1 MLHSRFSLAIYF
13 MYAAKL
19 LQLCLTLCD
28 PKDSSPSG
36 FPVPGILQA
45 RTLEWVAISFSN
57 AWKWKVK
64 VKSLSRVQLLA
75 TPWTLVY
82 QAPPSMSYFHPKH
95 CFCIYTSPAH
105 SHQVING
112 YIFLGLDFSWPWP
125 TLRIERVGGT
135 KRIFVRVKE
144 RERSRRGVKRLE
156 MPKAGGNGARMT
168 HALAGV
174 ASWIRSCGI
183 SFGGLPSAY
192 LSLRKK
198 SSLPCLEKNVGHKC
212 K

>member
-1 MLHSRFSLAIYF
+1 MLCYAKSL
-13 MYAAKL
+13 
-19 LQLCLTLCD
+19 QSCPTLCD
-28 PKDSSPSG
+28 PIDGSLPGS
-36 FPVPGILQA
+36 PVPGILQA

-64 VKSLSRVQLLA
+64 VKSLSRVRLLA
-75 TPWTLVY
+75 TPWTAAH

-112 YIFLGLDFSWPWP
+112 YIFLGLYFSWPWP

-144 RERSRRGVKRLE
+144 RERSRRGVKKTRN
-156 MPKAGGNGARMT
+156 AQGGRKWSENDTCINGGCVLDKVMWNFLWGASISIPLAQKEEFS
-168 HALAGV
+168 AL
-174 ASWIRSCGI
+174 SWKECWSQM
-183 SFGGLPSAY
+183 
-192 LSLRKK
+192 
-198 SSLPCLEKNVGHKC
+198 
-212 K
+212 